1 MDTLNE
7 LIKKINAEIEGSEE
21 RIAALQAQ
29 IESLSNELKK
39 ERGVADILKRAL
51 ANIATLEEEIKETS
65 KEKEIKETK
74 EEEFV
79 EEKQPIQE
87 EKDSKLKFNTVQKAK
102 ARLCQLG
109 VAVKSKIPT
118 ATDIKEKLASAAI
131 SAGYVL
137 GTTRDNI
144 ENFTSELIERFTEQR
159 EKYGQKIME
168 SKKAKEAK
176 RTVEEAQYESD
187 NILNFNPRQ
196 PEATKSSKLRIVS
209 KKVIDTLKLTN
220 IDLKI
225 EKAFLEAGISVKN
238 YVEKTTDIINNKV
251 EKIRSIPSNA
261 IEKYQQWKQGRMD
274 KRAELQNQIN
284 SLKGIKAQVLN
295 AQDPT
300 MAEQLQLDEQPAK
313 TM

>member
-1 MDTLNE
+1 MNIRDTLNE
-7 LIKKINAEIEGSEE
+7 EIEKINAEKEGSEK
-21 RIAALQAQ
+21 RIAELQAQ
-29 IESLSNELKK
+29 IESLSKELEKK
-39 ERGVADILKRAL
+39 RRMTDILKQTL
-51 ANIATLEEEIKETS
+51 ANIDALEEEIKETS
-65 KEKEIKETK
+65 KEEEI
-74 EEEFV
+74 V

-131 SAGYVL
+131 SAGYML
-137 GTTRDNI
+137 ETTRDNI
-144 ENFTSELIERFTEQR
+144 ENFTSELIERFTEKR
-159 EKYGQKIME
+159 EKYEQKITE

-176 RTVEEAQYESD
+176 RTVEEAQYQSD

-196 PEATKSSKLRIVS
+196 PEATKSSKLGIVS

-261 IEKYQQWKQGRMD
+261 IEKYLQRLQERLD
-274 KRAELQNQIN
+274 KRTELQNQIN
-284 SLKGIKAQVLN
+284 SLKGMKAQVLN
-295 AQDPT
+295 AQDPIT
-300 MAEQLQLDEQPAK
+300 EQLVEQPAK

>member
-1 MDTLNE
+1 MNIRDTLNE
-7 LIKKINAEIEGSEE
+7 EIEKINAEKEGSEKK
-21 RIAALQAQ
+21 IAELQAQ
-29 IESLSNELKK
+29 IESLSKELEKK
-39 ERGVADILKRAL
+39 RRMTDILKQAL
-51 ANIATLEEEIKETS
+51 ANIAALEEEIKETS
-65 KEKEIKETK
+65 KEEEI
-74 EEEFV
+74 V
-79 EEKQPIQE
+79 EEKQPIEE

-118 ATDIKEKLASAAI
+118 AADIKEKLASAAI
-131 SAGYVL
+131 NAGYTL
-137 GTTRDNI
+137 EATKDGI
-144 ENFTSELIERFTEQR
+144 ENFTSELIEIFTEKR
-159 EKYGQKIME
+159 EKYEQKITE

-187 NILNFNPRQ
+187 KILNFNPRQ
-196 PEATKSSKLRIVS
+196 PEVTKSSKLGIAS
-209 KKVIDTLKLTN
+209 KKAIDMVKLTN

-261 IEKYQQWKQGRMD
+261 IEKYQQWQQGRID
-274 KRAELQNQIN
+274 KRTELQNQIN
-284 SLKGIKAQVLN
+284 SLKGMKAQVLN
-295 AQDPT
+295 AQDPI
-300 MAEQLQLDEQPAK
+300 AEQLVEQPAK

>member
-1 MDTLNE
+1 MNIRDTLNE
-7 LIKKINAEIEGSEE
+7 EIEKINAEKEESEE
-21 RIAALQAQ
+21 RIVELQAQ
-29 IESLSNELKK
+29 IESLSKELEKK
-39 ERGVADILKRAL
+39 RRMTDILKQAL
-51 ANIATLEEEIKETS
+51 ANIDALEEEIKETS
-65 KEKEIKETK
+65 KEEEI
-74 EEEFV
+74 V

-118 ATDIKEKLASAAI
+118 AADIKEKLASAAI
-131 SAGYVL
+131 SAGYML
-137 GTTRDNI
+137 ETTRDNI
-144 ENFTSELIERFTEQR
+144 ENFTSELIERFTEKR
-159 EKYGQKIME
+159 EKYEQKITE

-196 PEATKSSKLRIVS
+196 PEATKSSKLGIVS

-261 IEKYQQWKQGRMD
+261 IEKYQQWQQGRID

-284 SLKGIKAQVLN
+284 SLKGMKAQVLN
-295 AQDPT
+295 AQDPI
-300 MAEQLQLDEQPAK
+300 AEQLVEQPAK

>member
-1 MDTLNE
+1 MNIRDTLNE
-7 LIKKINAEIEGSEE
+7 EIEKINAEKEESEE
-21 RIAALQAQ
+21 RIAELQAQ
-29 IESLSNELKK
+29 IESLSKELEKK
-39 ERGVADILKRAL
+39 RRMTDILKQAL
-51 ANIATLEEEIKETS
+51 ANIDALEEEIKETS
-65 KEKEIKETK
+65 KEEEI
-74 EEEFV
+74 V

-118 ATDIKEKLASAAI
+118 AADIKEKLASAAI
-131 SAGYVL
+131 SAGYRL
-137 GTTRDNI
+137 ETTRDNI
-144 ENFTSELIERFTEQR
+144 ENFTSELIERFTEKR
-159 EKYGQKIME
+159 EKYEQKITE

-196 PEATKSSKLRIVS
+196 PEATKSSKLGIVS

-261 IEKYQQWKQGRMD
+261 IEKYQQWKQGRID
-274 KRAELQNQIN
+274 KRTELQNQIN
-284 SLKGIKAQVLN
+284 SLKGMKAQVLN
-295 AQDPT
+295 AQDPI
-300 MAEQLQLDEQPAK
+300 AEQLVEQPAK

>member
-1 MDTLNE
+1 MNIRDTLNE
-7 LIKKINAEIEGSEE
+7 EIEKTNAEIEGSEE
-21 RIAALQAQ
+21 RIAELQAQ
-29 IESLSNELKK
+29 IESLSKELEKK
-39 ERGVADILKRAL
+39 RRMTDILKQAL
-51 ANIATLEEEIKETS
+51 ANIDALELEEEIKETS
-65 KEKEIKETK
+65 KEEEI
-74 EEEFV
+74 V

-118 ATDIKEKLASAAI
+118 AADIKEKLASAAI
-131 SAGYVL
+131 SAGYML

-159 EKYGQKIME
+159 EKYEQKIME

-196 PEATKSSKLRIVS
+196 PEATKSSKLGIVS

-238 YVEKTTDIINNKV
+238 YVEKTTDIINNEV

-261 IEKYQQWKQGRMD
+261 IEKYQQWQQGRID
-274 KRAELQNQIN
+274 KRTELQNQIN
-284 SLKGIKAQVLN
+284 SLKEMKEQVSN
-295 AQDPT
+295 PQAPIP
-300 MAEQLQLDEQPAK
+300 EQLVEQPAK

>member
-1 MDTLNE
+1 MNIRDTLNE
-7 LIKKINAEIEGSEE
+7 EIEKINAEIEGSEE
-21 RIAALQAQ
+21 RIAELQAQ
-29 IESLSNELKK
+29 IESLSKELEKK
-39 ERGVADILKRAL
+39 RRMTDILRETL
-51 ANIATLEEEIKETS
+51 ANIEALEEEI
-65 KEKEIKETK
+65 
-74 EEEFV
+74 V

-118 ATDIKEKLASAAI
+118 AADIKEKLASAAI
-131 SAGYVL
+131 NAGYTL
-137 GTTRDNI
+137 ETAKDGI
-144 ENFTSELIERFTEQR
+144 ENFTSELIEIFTEKR
-159 EKYGQKIME
+159 EKYEQKIME

-176 RTVEEAQYESD
+176 RTVEEAQYESG

-196 PEATKSSKLRIVS
+196 PEVTKSSKLGIAS
-209 KKVIDTLKLTN
+209 KKAIDMVKLTN

-238 YVEKTTDIINNKV
+238 YVEKTTDKINNKV
-251 EKIRSIPSNA
+251 EKIRSIPSNM
-261 IEKYQQWKQGRMD
+261 IDKYQEWRQGRID

-284 SLKGIKAQVLN
+284 SLKGMKAQVLN
-295 AQDPT
+295 AQDSIT
-300 MAEQLQLDEQPAK
+300 VEQPAK

>member
-1 MDTLNE
+1 MNIRDTLNE
-7 LIKKINAEIEGSEE
+7 EIEKINAEKEESEE
-21 RIAALQAQ
+21 RIAELQAQ
-29 IESLSNELKK
+29 IESLSKELEKK
-39 ERGVADILKRAL
+39 RRMTDILKQAL
-51 ANIATLEEEIKETS
+51 ANIDALEEEIKETS
-65 KEKEIKETK
+65 KEEEI
-74 EEEFV
+74 V

-131 SAGYVL
+131 SAGYML
-137 GTTRDNI
+137 ETTRDNI

-159 EKYGQKIME
+159 EKYEQKITE
-168 SKKAKEAK
+168 SKKAKETK

-196 PEATKSSKLRIVS
+196 PEATKSSKLGIVS

-261 IEKYQQWKQGRMD
+261 IEKYQQWQQGRID
-274 KRAELQNQIN
+274 KRTELQNQIN
-284 SLKGIKAQVLN
+284 SLKGMKAQVLN
-295 AQDPT
+295 AQDPIT
-300 MAEQLQLDEQPAK
+300 EQLVEQPAK

>member
-1 MDTLNE
+1 MNIRDTLNE
-7 LIKKINAEIEGSEE
+7 EIEKINAEKEGSEK
-21 RIAALQAQ
+21 RIAELQAQ
-29 IESLSNELKK
+29 IESLSKELEKK
-39 ERGVADILKRAL
+39 RRMTDILKQAL
-51 ANIATLEEEIKETS
+51 ANIDALEEEIKETS
-65 KEKEIKETK
+65 KEEEI
-74 EEEFV
+74 V

-118 ATDIKEKLASAAI
+118 AADIKEKLASAAI
-131 SAGYVL
+131 SAGYML
-137 GTTRDNI
+137 ETTKDNI
-144 ENFTSELIERFTEQR
+144 ENFTSELIERFTEKR
-159 EKYGQKIME
+159 EKYEQKITE
-168 SKKAKEAK
+168 SKKAKETK

-196 PEATKSSKLRIVS
+196 PEATKSSKLGIVS

-225 EKAFLEAGISVKN
+225 EKAFLEAGIWVKN

-261 IEKYQQWKQGRMD
+261 IEKYQQWQQGRID
-274 KRAELQNQIN
+274 KRTELQNQIN
-284 SLKGIKAQVLN
+284 SLKGMKAQVLN
-295 AQDPT
+295 AQEPI
-300 MAEQLQLDEQPAK
+300 AEQLVEQPAK

>member
-1 MDTLNE
+1 MNIRDTLNE
-7 LIKKINAEIEGSEE
+7 EIEKINAEKEGSEK
-21 RIAALQAQ
+21 RIAELQAQ
-29 IESLSNELKK
+29 IESLSKELEKK
-39 ERGVADILKRAL
+39 RRMTDILKQAL
-51 ANIATLEEEIKETS
+51 ANIDALEEEIKETS
-65 KEKEIKETK
+65 KEEEI
-74 EEEFV
+74 V

-109 VAVKSKIPT
+109 IAVKSKIPT

-131 SAGYVL
+131 SAGYML
-137 GTTRDNI
+137 ETTRDNI
-144 ENFTSELIERFTEQR
+144 ENFTSELIERFTEKR
-159 EKYGQKIME
+159 EKYEQKITE

-176 RTVEEAQYESD
+176 RTVEEAQYQSD

-196 PEATKSSKLRIVS
+196 PEATKSSKLGIVS

-261 IEKYQQWKQGRMD
+261 IEKYQQWQQERID
-274 KRAELQNQIN
+274 KRTELQNQIN
-284 SLKGIKAQVLN
+284 SLKGMKAQVLN
-295 AQDPT
+295 AQDPIT
-300 MAEQLQLDEQPAK
+300 EQLVEQPAK

>member
-1 MDTLNE
+1 MNIRDTLNE
-7 LIKKINAEIEGSEE
+7 EIEKINAEKEGSEKK
-21 RIAALQAQ
+21 IAELQAQ
-29 IESLSNELKK
+29 IESLSKELEKK
-39 ERGVADILKRAL
+39 RRMTDILKQAL
-51 ANIATLEEEIKETS
+51 ANIAALEEEIKETS
-65 KEKEIKETK
+65 KEEEI
-74 EEEFV
+74 V

-87 EKDSKLKFNTVQKAK
+87 EKDSKLKFNAVQKAK

-118 ATDIKEKLASAAI
+118 AADIKEKLASAAI
-131 SAGYVL
+131 NAGYTL
-137 GTTRDNI
+137 EATKDGI
-144 ENFTSELIERFTEQR
+144 ENFTSELIEIFTEKR
-159 EKYGQKIME
+159 EKYEQKITE

-187 NILNFNPRQ
+187 KILNFNPRQ
-196 PEATKSSKLRIVS
+196 PEVTKSSKLGIAS
-209 KKVIDTLKLTN
+209 KKAIDMVKLTN

-251 EKIRSIPSNA
+251 EKIRSIPSNV
-261 IEKYQQWKQGRMD
+261 IDKYQQWRQGRMD

-284 SLKGIKAQVLN
+284 SLKGMKAQVLN
-295 AQDPT
+295 AQDPI
-300 MAEQLQLDEQPAK
+300 AEQLVGQPAK

>member
-1 MDTLNE
+1 MNIRDTLNE
-7 LIKKINAEIEGSEE
+7 EIEKINAEKEGSEKK
-21 RIAALQAQ
+21 IAELQAQ
-29 IESLSNELKK
+29 IESLSKELEKK
-39 ERGVADILKRAL
+39 RRMTDILKQAL
-51 ANIATLEEEIKETS
+51 ANIAALEEEIKETS
-65 KEKEIKETK
+65 KEEEI
-74 EEEFV
+74 V

-87 EKDSKLKFNTVQKAK
+87 EKDSKLKFNAVQKAK

-118 ATDIKEKLASAAI
+118 AADIKEKLASAAI
-131 SAGYVL
+131 NAGYTL
-137 GTTRDNI
+137 EATKDGI
-144 ENFTSELIERFTEQR
+144 ENFTSELIEIFTEKR
-159 EKYGQKIME
+159 KKYEQKITE

-196 PEATKSSKLRIVS
+196 PEVTKSSKLGIAS
-209 KKVIDTLKLTN
+209 KKAIDMVKLTN

-238 YVEKTTDIINNKV
+238 YVEKTTDKINNKV
-251 EKIRSIPSNA
+251 EKIRSIPSNV
-261 IEKYQQWKQGRMD
+261 IDKYQQWQQGRMD

-284 SLKGIKAQVLN
+284 SLKGMKAQVLN
-295 AQDPT
+295 AQDAQDPI
-300 MAEQLQLDEQPAK
+300 AEQLVEQPAK

>member
-1 MDTLNE
+1 MNIRDTLNE
-7 LIKKINAEIEGSEE
+7 EIEKINAEKEESEE
-21 RIAALQAQ
+21 RIAELQAQ
-29 IESLSNELKK
+29 IESLSKELEKK
-39 ERGVADILKRAL
+39 RRMTDILKQAL
-51 ANIATLEEEIKETS
+51 ANIDALEEEIKETS
-65 KEKEIKETK
+65 KEEEI
-74 EEEFV
+74 V

-118 ATDIKEKLASAAI
+118 AADIKEKLASAAI
-131 SAGYVL
+131 SAGYML
-137 GTTRDNI
+137 ETTRDNI
-144 ENFTSELIERFTEQR
+144 ENFTSELIERFTEKR
-159 EKYGQKIME
+159 EKYEQKITE
-168 SKKAKEAK
+168 SKKAKETK

-196 PEATKSSKLRIVS
+196 PEATKSSKLGIVS

-261 IEKYQQWKQGRMD
+261 IEKYQQWQQGRID

-284 SLKGIKAQVLN
+284 SLKGMKAQVLN
-295 AQDPT
+295 AQDPIT
-300 MAEQLQLDEQPAK
+300 FEQPAK

>member
-1 MDTLNE
+1 MNIRDTLNE
-7 LIKKINAEIEGSEE
+7 EIEKINAEKEGSEKK
-21 RIAALQAQ
+21 IAELQAQ
-29 IESLSNELKK
+29 IESLSKELEKK
-39 ERGVADILKRAL
+39 RRMTDILKQAL
-51 ANIATLEEEIKETS
+51 ANIAALEEEIKETS
-65 KEKEIKETK
+65 KEEEI
-74 EEEFV
+74 V

-87 EKDSKLKFNTVQKAK
+87 EKDSKLKFNAVQKAK

-118 ATDIKEKLASAAI
+118 AADIKEKLASAAI
-131 SAGYVL
+131 NAGYTL
-137 GTTRDNI
+137 EATKDGI
-144 ENFTSELIERFTEQR
+144 ENFTSELIEIFTEKR
-159 EKYGQKIME
+159 EKYEQKITE

-196 PEATKSSKLRIVS
+196 PEVTKSSKLGIAS
-209 KKVIDTLKLTN
+209 KKAIDMVKLTN

-238 YVEKTTDIINNKV
+238 YVEKTTDKINNKV

-261 IEKYQQWKQGRMD
+261 IEKYQQWQQGRID
-274 KRAELQNQIN
+274 KRTELQNQIN
-284 SLKGIKAQVLN
+284 SLKGMKAQVLN
-295 AQDPT
+295 AQDAQDPI
-300 MAEQLQLDEQPAK
+300 AEQLVEQPAK

>member
-1 MDTLNE
+1 MNIRDTLNE
-7 LIKKINAEIEGSEE
+7 EIEKTNAEIEGSEE
-21 RIAALQAQ
+21 RIAELQAQ
-29 IESLSNELKK
+29 IESLSKELEKK
-39 ERGVADILKRAL
+39 RRMTDILKQAL
-51 ANIATLEEEIKETS
+51 ANIDALELEEEIKETS
-65 KEKEIKETK
+65 KEEEI
-74 EEEFV
+74 V

-131 SAGYVL
+131 SAGYML

-159 EKYGQKIME
+159 EKYEQKIME

-196 PEATKSSKLRIVS
+196 PEATKSSKLGIVS

-225 EKAFLEAGISVKN
+225 EKAFLEASISVKN
-238 YVEKTTDIINNKV
+238 YVEKTTDIINNEV

-261 IEKYQQWKQGRMD
+261 IEKYQQWQQGRID
-274 KRAELQNQIN
+274 KRTELQNQIN
-284 SLKGIKAQVLN
+284 SLKEMKEQVSN
-295 AQDPT
+295 PQAPIP
-300 MAEQLQLDEQPAK
+300 EQLVEQPAK

>member
-1 MDTLNE
+1 MNIRDTLNE
-7 LIKKINAEIEGSEE
+7 EIEKINAEKEGSEKK
-21 RIAALQAQ
+21 IAELQAQ
-29 IESLSNELKK
+29 IESLSKELEKK
-39 ERGVADILKRAL
+39 RRMTDILKQAL
-51 ANIATLEEEIKETS
+51 ANIAALEEEIKETS
-65 KEKEIKETK
+65 KEEEI
-74 EEEFV
+74 V

-87 EKDSKLKFNTVQKAK
+87 EKNSKLKFNAVQKAK

-118 ATDIKEKLASAAI
+118 AADIKEKLASAAI
-131 SAGYVL
+131 NAGYTL
-137 GTTRDNI
+137 EATKDGI
-144 ENFTSELIERFTEQR
+144 ENFTSELIEIFTEKR
-159 EKYGQKIME
+159 EKYEQKIME

-196 PEATKSSKLRIVS
+196 PEVTKSSKLGIAS
-209 KKVIDTLKLTN
+209 KKAIDMVKLTN

-238 YVEKTTDIINNKV
+238 YVEKTTDKINNKV

-261 IEKYQQWKQGRMD
+261 IEKYQQWQQGRMD

-284 SLKGIKAQVLN
+284 SLKGMKAQVLN
-295 AQDPT
+295 AQDAQDPI
-300 MAEQLQLDEQPAK
+300 AEQLVEQPAK
-313 TM
+313 TMQ

>member
-1 MDTLNE
+1 MNIRDTLNE
-7 LIKKINAEIEGSEE
+7 EIEKINAEKEESEE
-21 RIAALQAQ
+21 RIAELQAQ
-29 IESLSNELKK
+29 IESLSKELEKK
-39 ERGVADILKRAL
+39 RRMTDILKQAL
-51 ANIATLEEEIKETS
+51 ANIDALEEEIKETS
-65 KEKEIKETK
+65 KEEEI
-74 EEEFV
+74 V

-118 ATDIKEKLASAAI
+118 AADIKEKLASAAI
-131 SAGYVL
+131 SAGYRL
-137 GTTRDNI
+137 ETTRDNI
-144 ENFTSELIERFTEQR
+144 ENFTSELIERFTEKR
-159 EKYGQKIME
+159 EKYEQKITE

-196 PEATKSSKLRIVS
+196 PEATKSSKLGIVS

-261 IEKYQQWKQGRMD
+261 IEKYQQWQQGRID

-284 SLKGIKAQVLN
+284 SLKGMKAQVLN
-295 AQDPT
+295 AQDPIT
-300 MAEQLQLDEQPAK
+300 FEQPAK

>member
-1 MDTLNE
+1 MNIRDTLNE
-7 LIKKINAEIEGSEE
+7 EIEKINAEKEGSEK
-21 RIAALQAQ
+21 RIAELQAQ
-29 IESLSNELKK
+29 IESLSKELEKK
-39 ERGVADILKRAL
+39 RRMTDILKQAL
-51 ANIATLEEEIKETS
+51 ANIDALEEEIKETS
-65 KEKEIKETK
+65 KEEEI
-74 EEEFV
+74 V

-109 VAVKSKIPT
+109 VAVKIKIPT

-131 SAGYVL
+131 SAGYRL
-137 GTTRDNI
+137 ETTRDNI
-144 ENFTSELIERFTEQR
+144 ENFTSELIERFTEKR
-159 EKYGQKIME
+159 EKYEQKITE
-168 SKKAKEAK
+168 SKKGKETK
-176 RTVEEAQYESD
+176 RTVEEAQYQSD

-196 PEATKSSKLRIVS
+196 PEATKSSKLGIVS

-261 IEKYQQWKQGRMD
+261 IEKYQQWQQGRID
-274 KRAELQNQIN
+274 KRTELQNQIN
-284 SLKGIKAQVLN
+284 SLKGMKARVLN
-295 AQDPT
+295 AQDPI
-300 MAEQLQLDEQPAK
+300 AEQLVEQPAK

>member
-1 MDTLNE
+1 MNIRDTLNE
-7 LIKKINAEIEGSEE
+7 EIEKINAEKEESEE
-21 RIAALQAQ
+21 RIAELQAQ
-29 IESLSNELKK
+29 IESLSKELEKK
-39 ERGVADILKRAL
+39 RRMTDILKQAL
-51 ANIATLEEEIKETS
+51 ANIDALEEEIKETS
-65 KEKEIKETK
+65 KEEEI
-74 EEEFV
+74 V

-118 ATDIKEKLASAAI
+118 AADIKEKLASAAI
-131 SAGYVL
+131 SAGYML
-137 GTTRDNI
+137 ETTRDNI

-159 EKYGQKIME
+159 EKYEQKIME

-176 RTVEEAQYESD
+176 RTVEKAQYESD

-196 PEATKSSKLRIVS
+196 PEATKSSKLGIVS

-261 IEKYQQWKQGRMD
+261 IEKYQQWKQGRID
-274 KRAELQNQIN
+274 KRTELQNQIN
-284 SLKGIKAQVLN
+284 SLKGMKARVLN
-295 AQDPT
+295 AQDPI
-300 MAEQLQLDEQPAK
+300 AEQLVEQPAK

>member
-1 MDTLNE
+1 MNIRDTLNE
-7 LIKKINAEIEGSEE
+7 EIEKINAEKEGSEK
-21 RIAALQAQ
+21 RIAELQAQ
-29 IESLSNELKK
+29 IESLSKELEKK
-39 ERGVADILKRAL
+39 RRMTDILKQAL
-51 ANIATLEEEIKETS
+51 ANIAALEEEIKETS
-65 KEKEIKETK
+65 KEEEI
-74 EEEFV
+74 V

-118 ATDIKEKLASAAI
+118 AADIKEKLASAAI
-131 SAGYVL
+131 SAGYRL
-137 GTTRDNI
+137 ETTRDNI

-159 EKYGQKIME
+159 EKYEQKITE
-168 SKKAKEAK
+168 SKKAKETK

-196 PEATKSSKLRIVS
+196 PEATKSSKLGIVS

-261 IEKYQQWKQGRMD
+261 IEKYQQWQQGRID

-284 SLKGIKAQVLN
+284 SLKGMKAQVLN
-295 AQDPT
+295 AQDPIT
-300 MAEQLQLDEQPAK
+300 FEQPAK